1 MCGLFTLIELVEQ
14 LRGAAGDRQVDDA
27 RYGYLN
33 GTGGAMQNNFS
44 AILGEV

>member
-1 MCGLFTLIELVEQ
+1 VVQ
-14 LRGAAGDRQVDDA
+14 QRRGAAAPRQVEGA

-33 GTGGAMQNNFS
+33 GVGGAMQNNFS